1 MLGNGFIGDGG
12 GSSLTRTGAGG
23 VKRGKVE
30 QQRLSSPTPSVAK
43 DLGCTASSRFP
54 GGLTSYENDMRRL
67 LTAVRRCTLHSPFA
81 VTCDVLRAGVSGQ
94 GEVPCSRHC
103 SSWFISLLRLG
114 CGR

>member
-1 MLGNGFIGDGG
+1 MSLTCTPRFASPCACHAPSHPALYCSLDNVMLGNGFIGDGG

-81 VTCDVLRAGVSGQ
+81 VT
-94 GEVPCSRHC
+94 
-103 SSWFISLLRLG
+103 
-114 CGR
+114 